1 MISKS
6 MACRLIFSFSL
17 WLMAQ
22 PALAAEPTLPCRFDD
37 GLIPSVRQALEWG
50 IQGLKSSGRQLPF
63 DQFAINPRAA
73 TSARTLRVEIV
84 KDATLS
90 TVDQAG
96 CIKAVQIPVGSMSFG
111 TDGPCVPTNLD
122 KCNAQEQQYML
133 RRMQEIHGNLIGD
146 SQTGYEWSGACYM
159 TNLHACL
166 REHRFALLDA
176 IGPRDPRSVRGVCI
190 ANAIAPVSIR
200 CSAGALKMLLSMEAA
215 RKNAP
220 TIAMVFVLGHELAH
234 LAAKTSSTYDAA
246 DYVVD
251 RSWPR
256 EDKIARIQDQCRTGE
271 SLRQR
276 ERDADTLGI
285 QVAKERLPEIA
296 RRWPDQG
303 TTAWLI
309 TQAVH
314 QSTNLARWGNDWRDG
329 PAVETPRVFLTNPD
343 GGIQE
348 LDASAI
354 PEVAGATVPSGRTPQ
369 EVELSARR
377 FLCELGETRAGRW
390 DVLIQSGSTHG
401 TLIER
406 VAVLAAALRP
416 VQVDVKGS
424 FEGLEA
430 LLGGFNDFAMGR
442 QKTYLRELE
451 GAICTLVDQPLACS
465 SLPKDEKTTQKP
477 DRAKD
482 VPALA
487 AATETREAF
496 PVEFVPKGPYREVSG
511 DDPKVLTIS
520 IGTYHDAASKERAL
534 QEAMK
539 IRSAYKDLLSQIDS
553 YLRAHGGYWVSE
565 WHSKVEAEYNQF
577 VGGYVAS
584 VDLRAVVRVPA
595 EFTLEV
601 LPALKVIGKWGRIDD
616 VHVHPWRTQK
626 HTVVIHFF
634 RLGSEGANK
643 DSQRVLTQPLRFDQ
657 IFDLEVARDGVFDQ
671 PAAFFRELLPFL
683 HSRLKAKFG
692 GAYTLRDNGPNDA
705 FYITSGG
712 LGDNFYLPKSWEPL
726 IDSVNVRATP
736 DAEFAN
742 AILRVYI
749 DNATEENVAEIFG
762 P

>member
-6 MACRLIFSFSL
+6 MASRLVLTFSL
-17 WLMAQ
+17 WLMAR
-22 PALAAEPTLPCRFDD
+22 PALAAEPILPCRFDD
-37 GLIPSVRQALEWG
+37 ALIPSVRQALEWG
-50 IQGLKSSGRQLPF
+50 IQGLNSSGRQLPF
-63 DQFAINPRAA
+63 DQIAINPRAA
-73 TSARTLRVEIV
+73 TSARTLRVEII

-96 CIKAVQIPVGSMSFG
+96 CIKAVQVPVGSMSFG
-111 TDGPCVPTNLD
+111 TDGPCVPTDLD
-122 KCNAQEQQYML
+122 KCNSQERQYML
-133 RRMQEIHGNLIGD
+133 RRMQEIHGYQFGD

-166 REHRFALLDA
+166 QEHRFALLDA
-176 IGPRDPRSVRGVCI
+176 IGPRDLRSVRGVCI
-190 ANAIAPVSIR
+190 ANAIEPVSIR
-200 CSAGALKMLLSMEAA
+200 CSAGALKMLLSREAA

-220 TIAMVFVLGHELAH
+220 TIAMVFVLSHELAH
-234 LAAKTSSTYDAA
+234 LAAKTNSTYDAA

-256 EDKIARIQDQCRTGE
+256 EDKITRIQDQCRTGE

-285 QVAKERLPEIA
+285 QVVKERLPEIA
-296 RRWPDQG
+296 RKWPEQG
-303 TTAWLI
+303 TNAWLI

-329 PAVETPRVFLTNPD
+329 PTVETPQVFLHD
-343 GGIQE
+343 SIQE
-348 LDASAI
+348 LQASAI
-354 PEVAGATVPSGRTPQ
+354 PEVSGATVPSGRTPQ

-406 VAVLAAALRP
+406 VATLAEALRP
-416 VQVDVKGS
+416 LQVDAKGS
-424 FEGLEA
+424 TGGTDA
-430 LLGGFNDFAMGR
+430 LVGGIDDLLMGR

-451 GAICTLVDQPLACS
+451 GAICTLVSQPLACS
-465 SLPKDEKTTQKP
+465 NLPNYEIATQKP

-482 VPALA
+482 VRALA
-487 AATETREAF
+487 APTESRQAF
-496 PVEFVPKGPYREVSG
+496 SVEFAPKGPYREVSG
-511 DDPKVLTIS
+511 GDPKVLTIS
-520 IGTYHDAASKERAL
+520 IGSHYGAASKERTL
-534 QEAMK
+534 EEAMK
-539 IRSAYKDLLSQIDS
+539 IRSAYTDLLSQVDGF
-553 YLRAHGGYWVSE
+553 LHAHGGYWVSE
-565 WHSKVEAEYNQF
+565 WHSEIEVEYSRF
-577 VGGYVAS
+577 TRDYLAS
-584 VDLRAVVRVPA
+584 VNLRAVVRVPA
-595 EFTLEV
+595 EFTLEA
-601 LPALKVIGKWGRIDD
+601 LPALKVIGNWGRIDN
-616 VHVHPWRTQK
+616 VYVHPWRTQK

-634 RLGSEGANK
+634 RPGTEGANK

-657 IFDLEVARDGVFDQ
+657 IFDLAAARDGVLDQ
-671 PAAFFRELLPFL
+671 PAAFFRDLLPFL

-692 GAYTLRDNGPNDA
+692 GAYTLGGNGPEDP

-736 DAEFAN
+736 DEEFAN